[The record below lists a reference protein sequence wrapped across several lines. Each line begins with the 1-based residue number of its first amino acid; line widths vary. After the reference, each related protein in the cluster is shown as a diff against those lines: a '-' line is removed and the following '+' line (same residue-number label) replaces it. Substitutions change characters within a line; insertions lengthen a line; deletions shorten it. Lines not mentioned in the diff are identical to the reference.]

1 MTKNSADITMGA
13 TAVWQRQ
20 QKNLLGMGID
30 VSETCIHTATV
41 EYNGNE
47 YTIPINGYIV
57 GDNNKV
63 LQLIA
68 VELSVENMPWSGRMF
83 RKELRNKE

>member
-1 MTKNSADITMGA
+1 
-13 TAVWQRQ
+13 
-20 QKNLLGMGID
+20 MGID

-68 VELSVENMPWSGRMF
+68 VELSVENMP
-83 RKELRNKE
+83 